1 MVVWLLKAIASY
13 VFNQLMAR
21 IGHTAA
27 ADHFKEII
35 ASRQPLKPDLPPAE
49 SRNPNLGSGHYGG

>member
-1 MVVWLLKAIASY
+1 MVIWLLKALASY
-13 VFNQLMAR
+13 VFSCLMAR

-35 ASRQPLKPDLPPAE
+35 AIRQPLKSDITLSE
-49 SRNPNLGSGHYGG
+49 DRNPNLTNHFGG